1 MPSSRRIIPAVF
13 GEEGVLVAYFI
24 RKVPSDAFYRK
35 GNGCGRKKFARYSLI
50 PCTVMTAIFA
60 DTKEG
65 KPAIVW
71 EKTVEDAIDRAKPA
85 GKPVLVD
92 FYMIA

>member
-1 MPSSRRIIPAVF
+1 
-13 GEEGVLVAYFI
+13 
-24 RKVPSDAFYRK
+24 
-35 GNGCGRKKFARYSLI
+35 
-50 PCTVMTAIFA
+50 MTAIFT

-71 EKTVEDAIDRAKPA
+71 EKTVEDAIARAKPA

>member
-1 MPSSRRIIPAVF
+1 
-13 GEEGVLVAYFI
+13 
-24 RKVPSDAFYRK
+24 
-35 GNGCGRKKFARYSLI
+35 
-50 PCTVMTAIFA
+50 MTAIFA

-71 EKTVEDAIDRAKPA
+71 EKTVEDAIARAKTS